1 MSQLKETYEEM
12 IGKYLAKEL
21 SPSESEE
28 LMKWANERPENQRL
42 FEHIQSTW
50 TMAGLATSEEF
61 SPNVEAAW
69 TKVQLR
75 IHKGQVANERGA
87 KVIKLFPAPLLKIAA
102 SLTILMIFGAL
113 VFLYLKNG
121 NQTIQLAAKEQRT
134 SFALPDGSQVWLQAQ
149 STLSYSRDFQR
160 DTREV
165 KLEGEG
171 FFEIKRDESKPFI
184 VLGKKTKVQVLGTSF
199 VVHSNPREE
208 QEYVVVASGKVQFS
222 DLSDEQNNVV
232 MTAGDEAFYLPNKK
246 IEHKVNSS
254 QNATA
259 WKDSRL
265 QFDNTPLK
273 QVLTDLELYYGTK
286 IEVDNQA
293 LLNCQ
298 FTGDFVSSQLEHV
311 LDVIAVSI
319 NATYDKQ
326 NTVYQLHGIGCP

>member
-21 SPSESEE
+21 APSESEE
-28 LMKWANERPENQRL
+28 LMKWVNERPENQRL
-42 FEHIQSTW
+42 LEHIQSTW

-87 KVIKLFPAPLLKIAA
+87 KVIKLFPTPLLKVAA
-102 SLTILMIFGAL
+102 SVTILMVFGAL
-113 VFLYLKNG
+113 LFSYLKNG
-121 NQTIQLAAKEQRT
+121 NQTVQLAAKDQRT
-134 SFALPDGSQVWLQAQ
+134 LFALPDGSQVWLQAQ
-149 STLSYSRDFQR
+149 STLSYSQDFQGE
-160 DTREV
+160 TREV

-199 VVHSNPREE
+199 VVHCNPKEE
-208 QEYVVVASGKVQFS
+208 QEYVVVATGKVQFS
-222 DLSDEQNNVV
+222 DLSDEQNKVV

-246 IEHKVNSS
+246 INHKVNTSR
-254 QNATA
+254 NATA

-273 QVLTDLELYYGTK
+273 QVLADLELYYGTK
-286 IEVDNQA
+286 IEVDNEA

-298 FTGDFVSSQLEHV
+298 FTGDFASSQLEHV

-326 NTVYQLHGIGCP
+326 STVYQLHGIGCP